1 MSVEKGQTELVWA
14 IGRLKQNDPDFPL
27 PRVWMIGDG
36 PLRESLAGLA
46 RRLGVEQSVDF
57 IGHVQ
62 QPAPWIATADA
73 VCVPS
78 HFEGFPNVMLE
89 AMALGVPVIARRID
103 VVRSLGRLAR
113 DPAIR
118 GRDYVATFD
127 ESGNRVGVN
136 LARTIRA
143 TRINTT
149 ATRSRVIAARRLARE
164 ELSIDKTVP
173 RIEREIAKLVEQPL
187 AGMDG

>member
-1 MSVEKGQTELVWA
+1 
-14 IGRLKQNDPDFPL
+14 
-27 PRVWMIGDG
+27 
-36 PLRESLAGLA
+36 
-46 RRLGVEQSVDF
+46 
-57 IGHVQ
+57 
-62 QPAPWIATADA
+62 
-73 VCVPS
+73 
-78 HFEGFPNVMLE
+78 MLE